1 MTESRPEKLPI
12 TATLEDLDTNNDEGV
27 NGMVVVDDDGADDD
41 NQSIASEIQS
51 HGDEDEPQV
60 FFTCF
65 DESNVEQ
72 AIEVTE
78 APPLAEPTPPCIKSK
93 KLVMLITLYCSDRET
108 MPRQKRAISMLA
120 DCNPHLNHN
129 YKPTSGGD
137 DHGSNS
143 GGSGGGIAPVIID
156 GSDPK
161 HREKRNELF
170 DLAGMKRVYPLFFIE
185 EYEDDHPV
193 NMTFLGTFETIEKLK
208 ENDKL
213 KYILD

>member
-1 MTESRPEKLPI
+1 MTESRPQKLPI
-12 TATLEDLDTNNDEGV
+12 TATLEDLETNDE
-27 NGMVVVDDDGADDD
+27 VVEEEEEDKE
-41 NQSIASEIQS
+41 SIASEIQS

-60 FFTCF
+60 FFNGN
-65 DESNVEQ
+65 DEDVIEQETVE
-72 AIEVTE
+72 AIIESIPV
-78 APPLAEPTPPCIKSK
+78 PEPTPPCIKSK

-129 YKPTSGGD
+129 YK
-137 DHGSNS
+137 SNS
-143 GGSGGGIAPVIID
+143 GSDANNAGAGAGIAPIIID

-161 HREKRNELF
+161 YREKRNELF

-185 EYEDDHPV
+185 EYEDDNPV
-193 NMTFLGTFETIEKLK
+193 NMTFLGTFETIERLK
-208 ENDKL
+208 ENDGL